1 MRSVVIRRPRRAVIN
16 VVSLIDIMVVLVFF
30 LLLTMRFGDA
40 RALSVVPPPAESATA
55 ASLAQAVV
63 VAVDAE
69 GRFYLD
75 ARPVA
80 PADLPAALRKALAG
94 RADPEVVVVAD
105 ERVRTGAT
113 ISAVDAAAK
122 AGAKVRMQAREAR

>member
-1 MRSVVIRRPRRAVIN
+1 MVRRPRRAAVN
-16 VVSLIDIMVVLVFF
+16 VVPLIDIMVVLVFF

-40 RALSVVPPPAESATA
+40 RALTVVPPAAESATA
-55 ASLAQAVV
+55 SSLAQAVV

-69 GRFYLD
+69 GRLYID

-80 PADLPAALRKALAG
+80 QVDLADALRKALAG

-105 ERVRTGAT
+105 ERVRTGVT
-113 ISAVDAAAK
+113 IAAVDAAAK
-122 AGAKVRMQAREAR
+122 VGARVRMQAREGR

>member
-1 MRSVVIRRPRRAVIN
+1 MPRPRRAVIN
-16 VVSLIDIMVVLVFF
+16 VVALIDIMVVLVFF

-40 RALSVVPPPAESATA
+40 RALNVVPPAAESATA
-55 ASLAQAVV
+55 TSLAQAVV

-69 GRFYLD
+69 GRFYID

-80 PADLPAALRKALAG
+80 QTELVDALRKALAG
-94 RADPEVVVVAD
+94 RPDPEVVVVAD

-113 ISAVDAAAK
+113 IAAVDAAGRV
-122 AGAKVRMQAREAR
+122 GARVRVQTRNGR

>member
-1 MRSVVIRRPRRAVIN
+1 MSLIVRRPRRAVIN
-16 VVSLIDIMVVLVFF
+16 LVSLIDIMVVLVFF
-30 LLLTMRFGDA
+30 LLLTMRFGDT
-40 RALSVVPPPAESATA
+40 RALGIVPPAADSAAA

-63 VAVDAE
+63 LAVDVE
-69 GRFYLD
+69 GRFYVD

-80 PADLPAALRKALAG
+80 AAELVAVLRQALAG

-113 ISAVDAAAK
+113 VAAVDAAAK
-122 AGAKVRMQAREAR
+122 AGARVRMQARAGR

>member
-1 MRSVVIRRPRRAVIN
+1 MSLVVRRPRRAVIN

-30 LLLTMRFGDA
+30 LLLTMRFGDT
-40 RALSVVPPPAESATA
+40 RALSVVPPVAESAA
-55 ASLAQAVV
+55 SASLAQAVV

-80 PADLPAALRKALAG
+80 QSDLVGALRKALAG
-94 RADPEVVVVAD
+94 RPDPEVVVVAD

-113 ISAVDAAAK
+113 VAAVDAAAQ
-122 AGAKVRMQAREAR
+122 AGARVRMQARSGR

>member
-1 MRSVVIRRPRRAVIN
+1 MRSVVVRRSRRAAIN
-16 VVSLIDIMVVLVFF
+16 VVPLIDIMVVLVFF

-40 RALSVVPPPAESATA
+40 RALNVVPPAAESATA
-55 ASLAQAVV
+55 SSLAQAVV

-69 GRFYLD
+69 GKVYLD
-75 ARPVA
+75 ARLVA
-80 PADLPAALRKALAG
+80 PGDLVAALRKALAG

-113 ISAVDAAAK
+113 IAAVDAAAK
-122 AGAKVRMQAREAR
+122 AGAKVRMQAREGR

>member
-1 MRSVVIRRPRRAVIN
+1 MSLIVPRPRRAVIN
-16 VVSLIDIMVVLVFF
+16 VVALIDIMVVLVFF

-40 RALSVVPPPAESATA
+40 RALNVVPPAAESATA

-69 GRFYLD
+69 GRFYID

-80 PADLPAALRKALAG
+80 QAELVEALRKVLAG
-94 RADPEVVVVAD
+94 RPDPEVVVVAD

-113 ISAVDAAAK
+113 IAAVDAAGRL
-122 AGAKVRMQAREAR
+122 GARVRVQTRNGR

>member
-1 MRSVVIRRPRRAVIN
+1 MSLVVRRPRRAVIN
-16 VVSLIDIMVVLVFF
+16 LVSLIDVMVVLVFF
-30 LLLTMRFGDA
+30 LLLTMRFGDT
-40 RALSVVPPPAESATA
+40 RALSIVPPAADSAAA

-69 GRFYLD
+69 GKFYIE

-80 PADLPAALRKALAG
+80 QGELVEALRKALAG
-94 RADPEVVVVAD
+94 RPDPEVVVVAD

-113 ISAVDAAAK
+113 VAAVDAAAK
-122 AGAKVRMQAREAR
+122 AGARVRMQARAGR

>member
-1 MRSVVIRRPRRAVIN
+1 MRSLVVRRPRRAVIN

-30 LLLTMRFGDA
+30 LLLTMRFGDS
-40 RALSVVPPPAESATA
+40 RALNIVPPAADSAAT

-63 VAVDAE
+63 VAVDVD
-69 GRFYLD
+69 GKFYLD

-80 PADLPAALRKALAG
+80 QADLLAALRKAIAG
-94 RADPEVVVVAD
+94 RPDPEVVVVAD

-113 ISAVDAAAK
+113 VAAVDAAAK
-122 AGAKVRMQAREAR
+122 AGARVRMQAREAR